1 MWIHRSHQPQA
12 HRALV
17 AIGVSL
23 IVLLIISSVSVS
35 ESLKGTANNLPT
47 HMALESLAIVVAAL
61 IFGLIWSA
69 RSEPLPRNLIV
80 LAVAFLG
87 VGLLDFSHMLS
98 YQGMPDYFTPGSPD
112 KSIAFWLAARLLGA
126 LALLAVAWL
135 PWQTVRSP
143 SGAWLLLTS
152 TLILTLAFHVVVFRY
167 PRLLPAFFV
176 VGQGLTSFKIVFEYA
191 LIALNLLAA
200 TLFFLRM
207 RTPRR
212 FNASGLFV
220 AACLMAQGEFFLTL
234 YTQITDLYSLA
245 GHLYK
250 ALAYV
255 YLYWAV
261 FVETVQ
267 RPYALMHASKQS
279 LQATLNALPDLAFEM
294 DRQGRYLA
302 VYTPDRPNLSWPSD
316 ELQGQLAHN
325 IMPEHESNTILAAL
339 DEAHREGI
347 SYGKLITLPVVKQ
360 DQLHSFE
367 LSVARKAPRPGETER
382 FVVISRDVTERLK
395 SEQVRRTLM
404 QAVQQSPIGFVI
416 TDAQHRIELA
426 NQAYADLHR
435 STIEELLGSAPFD
448 VLLQDNPSSTLDAL
462 KRRLAEGKP
471 WQGEL
476 IRRRRGGQK
485 VTAATMIFPVR
496 NAAGEIVNHLAHLED
511 VTEKKQSE
519 ARIQQLSYYDQL
531 TGLPNQALL
540 QEHFH
545 YARARAQSLAVLWI
559 NLDHFKDVNDSLGHH
574 VGDMLLLEIARRLR
588 TTLRARDILS
598 RYTSD
603 DFVAILPSLTQTEVA
618 NQTRAL
624 LEAISLPVELSGQD
638 ISISASIG
646 IALCPDDAEQFEPLF
661 KHAETAMYRAKD
673 DGRNRCC
680 FFTPEMQEQ
689 ASHLLALG
697 GTLKQAQQ
705 RGELRLVYQPQ
716 LRLSD
721 GQIIGAEALLRWD
734 SPQWGVV
741 EPSTFIPIAESTGLI
756 LPIGDWV
763 LQTAVSQIRN
773 WLDRG
778 LPEITV
784 YVNLSALQFDQ
795 PDLPD
800 RISQIL
806 ADAQVPPKCLALELT
821 EAVAMRSPD
830 IAAQKMHALNKL
842 GIRLAID
849 DFGTGYSSLIYL
861 KQFKIQK
868 LKIDQSFVR
877 DINRDPTD
885 QAIATAIIQ
894 MACSLGIGVIAE
906 GVETAEQLK
915 ILQTCGCND
924 IQGYYFSRPLPP
936 DEFEAFI
943 RDR

>member
-1 MWIHRSHQPQA
+1 MRIHPSHQPQA
-12 HRALV
+12 HRAQV

-23 IVLLIISSVSVS
+23 IVLLIISSLPVP
-35 ESLKGTANNLPT
+35 EAFKGAANNLPT
-47 HMALESLAIVVAAL
+47 HMALESLSIVVAAL

-135 PWQTVRSP
+135 PWHTVRSP
-143 SGAWLLLTS
+143 RGSWLLLAS
-152 TLILTLAFHVVVFRY
+152 SLILTLGFHVVVLRY
-167 PRLLPAFFV
+167 PHLLPAFFV
-176 VGQGLTSFKIVFEYA
+176 SGQGLTDFKVVFEYF

-200 TLFFLRM
+200 ALFFLRI
-207 RTPRR
+207 REPRQ

-250 ALAYV
+250 GLAYI

-267 RPYALMHASKQS
+267 RPYTLMHASNQS

-294 DRQGRYLA
+294 DAQGRYLT
-302 VYTPDRPNLSWPSD
+302 VHTQNRPNLSWPAD
-316 ELQGQLAHN
+316 QLQGRLAQD
-325 IMPEHESNTILAAL
+325 IMPAQESDTMLAAL
-339 DEAHREGI
+339 DEAHRDGI
-347 SYGKLITLPVVKQ
+347 SYGKIITLSIAGQ
-360 DQLHSFE
+360 AHLHSFE
-367 LSVARKAPRPGETER
+367 LSIARKAHRPGDKER
-382 FVVISRDVTERLK
+382 FVVISRDITERLK
-395 SEQVRRTLM
+395 SEQVLHTLM
-404 QAVQQSPIGFVI
+404 QAVQQSPIGFVV
-416 TDAQHRIELA
+416 TDAQHRIELV
-426 NQAYADLHR
+426 NQAYADIHG
-435 STIEELLGSAPFD
+435 SSIGELLGHTPFGI
-448 VLLQDNPSSTLDAL
+448 LLQENPHSTLDAM
-462 KRRLAEGKP
+462 KRQLSEGKP

-476 IRRRRGGQK
+476 IRRSKTGQEIIAS
-485 VTAATMIFPVR
+485 TLIFPVR
-496 NAAGEIVNHLAHLED
+496 NAAGEVINHLAHLED
-511 VTEKKQSE
+511 ITEKKQSA

-531 TGLPNQALL
+531 TGLPNQTLL
-540 QEHFH
+540 QEHFQ
-545 YARARAQSLAVLWI
+545 YTRARAQPLAVLWI
-559 NLDHFKDVNDSLGHH
+559 NLDHFKDINDSLGHH
-574 VGDMLLLEIARRLR
+574 VGDTLLLEIARRLR
-588 TTLRARDILS
+588 TTLRGQDVLS
-598 RYTSD
+598 RYASD
-603 DFVAILPSLTQTEVA
+603 HFVAILPGLTQAETA
-618 NQTRAL
+618 NLAEKL
-624 LEAISLPVELSGQD
+624 LDTVSEPIELAGQD

-661 KHAETAMYRAKD
+661 KHAETAMYRAKG

-680 FFTPEMQEQ
+680 FFTPEMQIH
-689 ASHLLALG
+689 ASHLLTLG
-697 GTLKQAQQ
+697 GALKQAQQ

-721 GQIIGAEALLRWD
+721 GQILGAEALLRWD
-734 SPQWGVV
+734 SPQWGAVG
-741 EPSTFIPIAESTGLI
+741 PSEFIPIAESTGLI
-756 LPIGDWV
+756 LPIGEWV
-763 LQTAVSQIRN
+763 LQTAVNQIRN

-778 LPEITV
+778 LPEMSI

-795 PDLPD
+795 PDLPE

-806 ADAQVPPKCLALELT
+806 EDAQVPPQCLALELT

-868 LKIDQSFVR
+868 LKIDQRFVH
-877 DINRDPTD
+877 DISRDPTD

-894 MACSLGIGVIAE
+894 MARSLDIGVIAE
-906 GVETAEQLK
+906 GVETAEQIE
-915 ILQTCGCND
+915 ILQACGCDD

-943 RDR
+943 RAR